1 MQVEVLNYWGESI
14 RFIEMSEVPR
24 VGEYLQLG
32 KDPIKYRWKI
42 RKIHWKQSSKSS
54 TFYPM
59 LYLEPKVNLELGL
72 TKAKSEGK
80 KLLKKAF
87 KSVYPLMDIPKKQKE
102 LIKLYKRNL

>member
-32 KDPIKYRWKI
+32 KDPIKYRWKVH
-42 RKIHWKQSSKSS
+42 KIHWKQSSNSS

-59 LYLEPKVNLELGL
+59 IYLEPKVNLELGL
-72 TKAKSEGK
+72 NKAKSEGK
-80 KLLKKAF
+80 KLLQKAF
-87 KSVYPLMDIPKKQKE
+87 KSVYPLMDIPKKQEE
-102 LIKLYKRNL
+102 LIKL